1 MVKSTR
7 LKADSLDKLKKG
19 METKPSKTDEDNKRR
34 EKTDIKNREIIKHT
48 TASLFKNKIIL

>member
-34 EKTDIKNREIIKHT
+34 EKTDIKNKER
-48 TASLFKNKIIL
+48 NN